1 MSAISKNFKE
11 SKERT
16 ANQKDKILKMLQ
28 NAGEHGVP
36 NSKLIEVALRFSA
49 VLHLLRRDG
58 HIIELVSKG
67 EGHYNYVLTGFQ
79 KPVAT
84 IPALEVL
91 WNEVAEHDTVTFD
104 ELKKIMESKNLTF
117 KRKAIR

>member
-1 MSAISKNFKE
+1 MSDIKKQLKE
-11 SKERT
+11 SRKRTSSQKE
-16 ANQKDKILKMLQ
+16 KILQMLQ

-49 VLHLLRRDG
+49 VLHLLRQDG
-58 HIIELVSKG
+58 HIIELISKG
-67 EGHYNYVLTGFQ
+67 EGHYNYVLTGF
-79 KPVAT
+79 KEPVTT